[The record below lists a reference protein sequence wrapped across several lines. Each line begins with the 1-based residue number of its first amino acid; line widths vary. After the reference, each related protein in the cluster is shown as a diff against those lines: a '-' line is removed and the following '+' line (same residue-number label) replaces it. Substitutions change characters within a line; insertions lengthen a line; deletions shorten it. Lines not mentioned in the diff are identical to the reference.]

1 MGESN
6 GRGWSGR
13 GFNKAPDSRGLARV
27 RLGVE
32 VFSTGMIARMAGCSA
47 RTVKDWIDSGELPGW
62 HLHGTGRNRRVAR
75 ADLLA
80 FARRTGQRGV
90 LLALEGQRGAALA
103 CGVPG
108 HVLPPGVG
116 QAPSFFAL
124 GLAVGEKRPRAV
136 LLGPLHGRGA
146 ALEVCRQ
153 VRGGCGGG
161 ISPPLAPPGDD
172 PPRVVGLAAED
183 DGDQAAWV
191 LAGCAAVLR
200 LPCSAQDV
208 SRALGEAANG

>member
-1 MGESN
+1 MAESN

-13 GFNKAPDSRGLARV
+13 GPDRAPGGRGLARV

-32 VFSTGMIARMAGCSA
+32 VFSTGMIALMAGCSA
-47 RTVKDWIDSGELPGW
+47 RTVKDWVDSGELPGW
-62 HLHGTGRNRRVAR
+62 HLHGSGRNRRVAR

-108 HVLPPGVG
+108 HALPPGVG

-124 GLAVGEKRPRAV
+124 GLAFGERRPRAV

-153 VRGGCGGG
+153 V
-161 ISPPLAPPGDD
+161 AAGDD
-172 PPRVVGLAAED
+172 PPRLVGLAAED
-183 DGDQAAWV
+183 DGDEAGWRG
-191 LAGCAAVLR
+191 AGCAAVLR
-200 LPCSAQDV
+200 LPCSVEDV
-208 SRALGEAANG
+208 RAALGEGVDRG

>member
-13 GFNKAPDSRGLARV
+13 GLDRAPGGRGLARV

-32 VFSTGMIARMAGCSA
+32 VYSTGMIALMAGCSA

-80 FARRTGQRGV
+80 FARRTGQRGI

-103 CGVPG
+103 CGVPD
-108 HVLPPGVG
+108 HALPPGVG
-116 QAPSFFAL
+116 QAASFFAL

-136 LLGPLHGRGA
+136 LLGPLHGRGT
-146 ALEVCRQ
+146 ALEVCRHL
-153 VRGGCGGG
+153 VR
-161 ISPPLAPPGDD
+161 SDD

-183 DGDQAAWV
+183 DGDEASWV
-191 LAGCAAVLR
+191 LAGCAIVLR
-200 LPCSAQDV
+200 LPCAAQDV
-208 SRALGEAANG
+208 ARALGEGVDRG